1 MDFFDALLSLGRSN
15 IASPLSPCSQVEAL
29 KLMDTHDVSE
39 ALVFHTLA
47 RDADPE
53 SGNQALSRE
62 ISSPRLHAL
71 WAFDPVVTAREK
83 PEAFLKRALTNGV
96 KAFLINPMMKHVRMD
111 RSPRIQ
117 EFASL
122 LESRRIPLFVTYRQW
137 DAIQDI
143 VDWYCLADFCC
154 SVPDLPVYAWEWRS
168 RANRP
173 LLDALSL
180 APNLGIV
187 LSSLWQAHMVEE
199 ICECFSPRRLVFSL
213 GLPYLDPGAFPA
225 VMAYAGIEDEAKQ
238 AIASDNI
245 RAALG
250 EADYAV

>member
-1 MDFFDALLSLGRSN
+1 MDA
-15 IASPLSPCSQVEAL
+15 
-29 KLMDTHDVSE
+29 HDVSE

-53 SGNQALSRE
+53 SGNKALSCE
-62 ISSPRLHAL
+62 IDSPRLHAL
-71 WAFDPVVTAREK
+71 WAFETVVTARET
-83 PEAFLKRALTNGV
+83 PEEFLRRALTSGV
-96 KAFLINPMMKHVRMD
+96 KAFLINPMMKQVRMD

-117 EFASL
+117 AFASL

-143 VDWYCLADFCC
+143 VDWYSLADFCC
-154 SVPDLPVYAWEWRS
+154 SVGDLPVYAWEWRS

-173 LLDALSL
+173 LLDALTL
-180 APNLGIV
+180 APNLGVV

-199 ICECFSPRRLVFSL
+199 ICEFFSPSRLVFSL
-213 GLPYLDPGAFPA
+213 GLPYLDPGAFPT
-225 VMAYAGIEDEAKQ
+225 VIRYADIDDEAKQ
-238 AIASDNI
+238 AIASGNI
-245 RAALG
+245 RAVLA